1 MPIEYPLI
9 EIRDEDRLAAE
20 AVARTSGGLTR
31 EIVEA
36 QIRERQEILKLIDA
50 GLDTPICAELTN
62 ANPSAPHTV
71 LLEAIA
77 WQIAQLAYRFNFVP
91 EQNFIAFANL
101 FGIERRAAS
110 AAETTLRF
118 TVSAPLN
125 VNVTIPAET
134 QISDAEG
141 KYVFETVSAITIN
154 YPTAT
159 GSVLARRTVAGHTL
173 LAPNILT
180 KMIDSVAFVTAVT
193 NLSAIDSGAE
203 LESIES
209 TLDRVKRY
217 QRRGER
223 IVSTKDLEE
232 AILDEALD
240 GNGVVRAFPFVKNG
254 EFQEEDSNRKI
265 EVPGQTTVI
274 VMTANGGNIDSLM
287 MAKIG
292 ALLNQCVGNQ
302 FIYIVNPVFVEF
314 NISVNVKLTT
324 GTPQGAVLTA
334 IENNLRNFYTAS
346 REQFGRKIYRS
357 EIIAVIEGVN
367 GVDRIEP
374 QSSSQIL
381 ASPAI
386 DIRLEEFELAKLV
399 NVVIT
404 VV

>member
-1 MPIEYPLI
+1 MPIDYPLI

-20 AVARTSGGLTR
+20 AVARTSGGLTE

-36 QIRERQEILKLIDA
+36 QIRERQEILKLIET
-50 GLDTPICAELTN
+50 GLDTPVCAELTN

-71 LLEAIA
+71 LLEAMA
-77 WQIAQLAYRFNFVP
+77 WQIAQLAHRFNLVP

-101 FGIERRAAS
+101 FGIEQREATF
-110 AAETTLRF
+110 AETTLRF

-125 VNVTIPAET
+125 TNVTIPAET

-154 YPTAT
+154 YPTTT
-159 GSVLARRTVAGHTL
+159 GAGLARRTVAGHTL
-173 LAPNILT
+173 LAPNVLT

-193 NLSAIDSGAE
+193 NLSAIESGTE

-232 AILDEALD
+232 AILEEALE

-254 EFQEEDSNRKI
+254 EFQEEDSDRKI
-265 EVPGQTTVI
+265 YVTGHTTII
-274 VMTANGGNIDSLM
+274 VMTKNGENVDSLM

-302 FIYIVNPVFVEF
+302 FIYVVNPRFVEF
-314 NISVNVKLTT
+314 DVEVNVRLLT
-324 GTPQGAVLTA
+324 GSPQGAVVEA
-334 IENNLRNFYTAS
+334 IENNLRNFYAAS

-357 EIIAVIEGVN
+357 EIIAVIEGTP

-374 QSSSQIL
+374 LNSSQIL
-381 ASPAI
+381 ISPAS
-386 DIRLEEFELAKLV
+386 DTRLEEFELAKLV
-399 NVVIT
+399 EVTINVV
-404 VV
+404 

>member
-20 AVARTSGGLTR
+20 AIARTSGGLTE

-36 QIRERQEILKLIDA
+36 QIRERQEILKLIQA
-50 GLDTPICAELTN
+50 GLDTPICPELTN

-71 LLEAIA
+71 LLEAMA
-77 WQIAQLAYRFNFVP
+77 WQIGQLAHRFNQVP
-91 EQNFIAFANL
+91 EQDFIAFANL

-125 VNVTIPAET
+125 TNVTIPAET

-141 KYVFETVSAITIN
+141 KYVFETVSQITIN
-154 YPTAT
+154 YPTTT

-173 LAPNILT
+173 LAPNVLT

-232 AILDEALD
+232 AILEEALE

-254 EFQEEDSNRKI
+254 EFQEEDSDRKI
-265 EVPGQTTVI
+265 QVPGHTTVI
-274 VMTANGGNIDSLM
+274 VMTKTGENIDSLM

-292 ALLNQCVGNQ
+292 AVLNQCVGNQ
-302 FIYIVNPVFVEF
+302 FIYVVNPQFVEF
-314 NISVNVKLTT
+314 NVSVNVKLTV
-324 GTPQGAVLTA
+324 GTPQGAVVAA
-334 IENNLRNFYTAS
+334 IENNLRNFYAAS

-357 EIIAVIEGVN
+357 EIIAIIEGTS

-374 QSSSQIL
+374 VNSSQIL
-381 ASPAI
+381 ISPAS
-386 DIRLEEFELAKLV
+386 DVRLEEFELAKLV
-399 NVVIT
+399 NITINVV
-404 VV
+404 